1 MPSDIGVE
9 IRDAEAAV
17 RDLIRSPDPWL
28 AACAM
33 AAAAEQKLYRLAPDI
48 VAAEEGAGMEV
59 LQVARSAMVALRA

>member
-1 MPSDIGVE
+1 GVE

-28 AACAM
+28 ASCAM

-48 VAAEEGAGMEV
+48 LAAEKHAGTEV
-59 LQVARSAMVALRA
+59 LQVAHSAKMALRA